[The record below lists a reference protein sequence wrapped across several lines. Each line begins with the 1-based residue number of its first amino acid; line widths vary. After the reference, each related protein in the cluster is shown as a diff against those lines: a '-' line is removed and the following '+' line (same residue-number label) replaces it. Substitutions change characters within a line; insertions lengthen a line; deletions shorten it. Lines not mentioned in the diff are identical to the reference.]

1 MQVVQSVSQSA
12 LAAAPA
18 VELIGIDK
26 RFGAV
31 HANRDVNL
39 TIACG
44 SVHGIVGENGAGKS
58 TLMSIL
64 YGYYQADAGEI
75 RVNGRPRQIRS
86 SHDAIAAG
94 IGMVHQHFM
103 LVDDFTVLENVM
115 LGIEGNA
122 LLGPATA
129 KARAALAELSAAY
142 GLEID
147 PDAVIRDL
155 PVGLQQR
162 VEILKALYRGAD
174 ILILDEPTAV
184 LTPQEVDQLFL
195 MLRRFRDQGKT
206 VILITH
212 KLREIMAVTDRVTV
226 MRGGA
231 VVDTVDTAATSREQ
245 LAEMMVGR

>member
-94 IGMVHQHFM
+94 
-103 LVDDFTVLENVM
+103 
-115 LGIEGNA
+115 
-122 LLGPATA
+122 TA
-129 KARAALAELSAAY
+129 RLC
-142 GLEID
+142 
-147 PDAVIRDL
+147 
-155 PVGLQQR
+155 
-162 VEILKALYRGAD
+162 RGW
-174 ILILDEPTAV
+174 
-184 LTPQEVDQLFL
+184 
-195 MLRRFRDQGKT
+195 
-206 VILITH
+206 
-212 KLREIMAVTDRVTV
+212 
-226 MRGGA
+226 
-231 VVDTVDTAATSREQ
+231 
-245 LAEMMVGR
+245 

>member
-1 MQVVQSVSQSA
+1 MPVASVHT
-12 LAAAPA
+12 AAPADRTAEGAPA

-26 RFGAV
+26 RFGSV
-31 HANRDVNL
+31 HANRAVSV
-39 TIACG
+39 TIARG
-44 SVHGIVGENGAGKS
+44 SIHGIIGENGAGKS

-75 RVNGRPRQIRS
+75 RVGGRPCRIHS
-86 SHDAIAAG
+86 SHDAIGAG

-115 LGIEGNA
+115 L
-122 LLGPATA
+122 
-129 KARAALAELSAAY
+129 
-142 GLEID
+142 EID
-147 PDAVIRDL
+147 PDAVIHDL

-162 VEILKALYRGAD
+162 VEILKALHRGAE

-184 LTPQEVDQLFL
+184 LTPQEVDQLFV
-195 MLRRFRDQGKT
+195 MLRRFRELGKT

-231 VVDTVDTAATSREQ
+231 VVATVDTAATSR
-245 LAEMMVGR
+245 